1 MSISH
6 RTRTVVPLALFG
18 LAVALVPALSSS
30 AAPANS
36 ACTTPQT
43 CLTGSTFE
51 TGDGNDVVD
60 FSPAGVDGV
69 DWATASGASVH
80 YLDTAD
86 HASGG
91 SDNAFGQGAKEDV
104 VNPNVVSGSIPPNK
118 SDLTDFITAWDTKT
132 VSSANHTFLYLKWKR
147 TNVLGNAN
155 MDFEFN
161 QNPPTSP
168 PTPPTSKFYSD
179 GTAVRTNLDMLI
191 SYDFGGSGTPKLSLF
206 RWLAGGGAKDPNGN
220 TETAGQCYSA
230 SALPCWGF
238 GSQGNLSAANEAN
251 GGASAD
257 GKSGEAGIDLTAA
270 GVFSATTCTT
280 FGDALLKS
288 RSSSSFTSEIKD
300 FIQLP
305 HGNIQVSNCGAI
317 KVVKRDHSDGS
328 ALADAVFELT
338 GPNSY
343 DQQCTTAIVTDPTS
357 SDFGKAICTF
367 SNLPLG
373 DYSLHEVSAPSAA
386 YNIDPNTYTIH
397 LTSAST
403 ITQTI
408 DDTRAPATLSITK
421 VDDASSPNPVAG
433 AGFTAYLENPDAA
446 HLVSKGSCTTYDGQ
460 TQAGDGSTPDAGTC
474 TITGLV
480 DAGTYIVRETT
491 TPPGYDSASD
501 WTVTVALGDSL
512 SHTFTDVHQFK
523 VITLVCQQSDNSL
536 HAGSFTI
543 TSPDPGSGTSPT
555 TNTPTTLSG
564 LGLSDSASDLCS
576 KLPGLSSQHR
586 GQHNGNITIGAN

>member
-1 MSISH
+1 MSATRRS
-6 RTRTVVPLALFG
+6 RTAAVASIVGLAL
-18 LAVALVPALSSS
+18 ALVPALSSS
-30 AAPANS
+30 AAPVNGT
-36 ACTTPQT
+36 CTTPSV

-51 TGDGNDVVD
+51 SGDGNDIVNY
-60 FSPAGVDGV
+60 SPSGVDGI
-69 DWATASGASVH
+69 DWNTASGASVH

-86 HASGG
+86 HPSGSG
-91 SDNAFGQGAKEDV
+91 DNAFGQGAKEDI
-104 VNPNVVSGSIPPNK
+104 VNPSVIDGSIPPNK
-118 SDLTDFITAWDTKT
+118 SDLTDFISAWETKS
-132 VSSANHTFLYLKWKR
+132 VSSVNHTFLYLKWKR
-147 TNVLGNAN
+147 VNVLGNAN

-168 PTPPTSKFYSD
+168 PTPPTPKFYSD

-191 SYDFGGSGTPKLSLF
+191 MYDFGGSGTPKLSLL
-206 RWLAGGGAKDPNGN
+206 RWLAGNGAKDPAGN
-220 TETAGQCYSA
+220 TETASECYSA
-230 SALPCWGF
+230 SSLPCWGY
-238 GSQGNLSAANEAN
+238 GTQGNLTSANEAN

-270 GVFSATTCTT
+270 GVFGTSSCTT

-317 KVVKRDHSDGS
+317 KVVKRDHTDGS
-328 ALADAVFELT
+328 ALAGAVFELT

-343 DQQCTTAIVTDPTS
+343 DQQCTTAIVTDTS
-357 SDFGKAICTF
+357 STDFNKAICTF

-373 DYSLHEVSAPSAA
+373 DYTLHEVSAPSSA
-386 YNIDPNTYTIH
+386 YNIDPNSYVVH
-397 LTSAST
+397 LASATT

-433 AGFTAYLENPDAA
+433 ATFTAYLENPDAA
-446 HLVSKGSCTTYDGQ
+446 HLVSKGTCTTYDGQ
-460 TQAGDGSTPDAGTC
+460 TQASDGSTPDAGTC

-480 DAGTYIVRETT
+480 DAGTYIVRETG
-491 TPPGYDSASD
+491 TPTGYDAAAD

-512 SHTFTDVHQFK
+512 RHTFTDVHLFK

-536 HAGSFTI
+536 HGGSFTI
-543 TSPDPGSGTSPT
+543 TSPDPTSTTSPT
-555 TNTPTTLSG
+555 TNTTTNLTG

-576 KLPGLSSQHR
+576 KLPGLTNQHR